1 MYIHVVSTVQIY
13 VCILYLLHCLTY
25 TLRMFYQMEL
35 FENSFSMEN
44 LISYFQTSQ
53 DGRTNFLKVHAP
65 EPLLDRYAEIINMQ
79 KPIKARYIFCEIV

>member
-1 MYIHVVSTVQIY
+1 
-13 VCILYLLHCLTY
+13 
-25 TLRMFYQMEL
+25 MEL

-44 LISYFQTSQ
+44 FISYFQTSQ

-65 EPLLDRYAEIINMQ
+65 QPLLDRYAEIINMQ